1 MIEDGQPGSGSM
13 VNSPYLDVAGVAAY
27 LRVTIHAVW
36 AWRRR
41 GMLPPAYKFGSRVL
55 WQVDEIKRWAED
67 FREKGDCRRRVRIQ
81 SAKDSFHVRR

>member
-1 MIEDGQPGSGSM
+1 MIEDDQPASGPM
-13 VNSPYLDVAGVAAY
+13 ANSPYVDVAGVAAY

-55 WQVDEIKRWAED
+55 WHVDEIKRWAED
-67 FREKGDCRRRVRIQ
+67 FREKDVRRRSVRIQ